1 MKEHYGTYPTYNEI
15 VEDYKEIVDIM
26 KSAKTYDDLLEIQ
39 KKHGVTIEIN
49 SLFLEE
55 FDRQYFPE
63 EVDFVRVNEYG
74 CLTYIYFYPLTTPFN
89 VEQCDISFDVWS
101 NILEDEFLTNV
112 KRDERTEVAFDYL
125 TEQLY
130 WEARYPGRN
139 VLLVDP
145 NEARKIQNLLEM
157 EMEEVY
163 AKYGYKRNE
172 CITYTSKFTNNVEM
186 EISLCFA
193 DEGNPYTQAVLYKNG
208 QEISR
213 SDCEDT
219 FFGEWRLEDHT
230 RNDYTISFVTIVRP
244 AETEYTWRDLV
255 CVDGEYAVEE
265 FPITGM
271 MDTQEHYQ
279 IDDFLEAVASKYEVI
294 TDEIQTYMMDGV
306 LPEGWKGIETLGCYI
321 NGDRE

>member
-1 MKEHYGTYPTYNEI
+1 M
-15 VEDYKEIVDIM
+15 
-26 KSAKTYDDLLEIQ
+26 
-39 KKHGVTIEIN
+39 
-49 SLFLEE
+49 
-55 FDRQYFPE
+55 
-63 EVDFVRVNEYG
+63 
-74 CLTYIYFYPLTTPFN
+74 
-89 VEQCDISFDVWS
+89 EQCDISFDVWS
-101 NILEDEFLTNV
+101 NYLEYEFLTSI
-112 KRDERTEVAFDYL
+112 KLDERTEVAFDYL

-145 NEARKIQNLLEM
+145 NEARKIQDLLEM
-157 EMEEVY
+157 DMEEVY

-172 CITYTSKFTNNVEM
+172 HITYTSKFKNNVEM

-255 CVDGEYAVEE
+255 CVDGEYSEEE

-271 MDTQEHYQ
+271 MDTPEHYQ
-279 IDDFLEAVASKYEVI
+279 IDDFLEAVAIKYEVI
-294 TDEIQTYMMDGV
+294 VDDVQTYMMDVV

-321 NGDRE
+321 NGEPE